1 MQEQKKEK
9 GKKGFVKKGLIL
21 ALVGAMVFAMA
32 ACGGKDDKKSTAKST
47 AGSSSSSEKK
57 DSDKK
62 GAESEKK
69 DSDNKRKSI
78 REYEIRKDGFRKEFK
93 IIRTGIKTGDTGCA
107 SFGRRTL
114 LFCQSECK
122 VSKWNGF

>member
-69 DSDNKRKSI
+69 GLR
-78 REYEIRKDGFRKEFK
+78 
-93 IIRTGIKTGDTGCA
+93 
-107 SFGRRTL
+107 
-114 LFCQSECK
+114 
-122 VSKWNGF
+122 